1 MRHIPGIDRSQV
13 LLLPEAVD
21 DYVGRDNPVR
31 FIDAFVDGLDLA
43 AAGFE
48 RATPKATGRPGYDPA
63 DLLKLYIYG
72 YLNRVR
78 SSRRLEAESK
88 RNLEVIW
95 LLRRLS
101 PDFKTIADFRRINR
115 AAFRQVFRE
124 FVRLCR
130 ELELFGRELVAVDGT
145 RIKAV
150 NSRERNFTKAK
161 LEKALAESD
170 ERLSRYLDRL
180 DEADGQDESGTGGG
194 EVENSRERNFTKA
207 KLEKAL
213 AESDERLSRYL
224 DRLDEADG
232 QDESGTGGGE
242 VENIREKIAAIQGR
256 RERFEEHRDALA
268 ASGEDQL
275 SLTDPDSR
283 AMHAATRVGVGYN
296 IQIAVDAKHKLIA
309 EQQVHS
315 KVSDLGLLAE
325 TAVAARRNLAVD
337 RIDAVADAG
346 YFKIEDIEACENAG
360 VMPHVP
366 KPQRGST
373 VSQGLFPKER
383 FRYDG
388 GEDIY
393 ICPDGQRLA
402 LHSKR
407 KRRDLIFASYANR
420 AACKECQLKSKCTKS
435 AFRRVLRYVDEAIL
449 ERMAERLAARPEL
462 LDARRES
469 VEHPFGS
476 IKQWMGQGAFLT
488 RRLENV
494 RGEFSIT
501 ALAYN
506 IRRAISLVGVPALIA
521 AARA

>member
-1 MRHIPGIDRSQV
+1 MI
-13 LLLPEAVD
+13 L
-21 DYVGRDNPVR
+21 
-31 FIDAFVDGLDLA
+31 
-43 AAGFE
+43 
-48 RATPKATGRPGYDPA
+48 
-63 DLLKLYIYG
+63 
-72 YLNRVR
+72 
-78 SSRRLEAESK
+78 
-88 RNLEVIW
+88 
-95 LLRRLS
+95 
-101 PDFKTIADFRRINR
+101 
-115 AAFRQVFRE
+115 
-124 FVRLCR
+124 
-130 ELELFGRELVAVDGT
+130 
-145 RIKAV
+145 
-150 NSRERNFTKAK
+150 
-161 LEKALAESD
+161 
-170 ERLSRYLDRL
+170 
-180 DEADGQDESGTGGG
+180 
-194 EVENSRERNFTKA
+194 
-207 KLEKAL
+207 
-213 AESDERLSRYL
+213 
-224 DRLDEADG
+224 
-232 QDESGTGGGE
+232 
-242 VENIREKIAAIQGR
+242 
-256 RERFEEHRDALA
+256 
-268 ASGEDQL
+268 
-275 SLTDPDSR
+275 
-283 AMHAATRVGVGYN
+283 TRVGLSHRKGLHSGRKAARLSYF
-296 IQIAVDAKHKLIA
+296 ARG
-309 EQQVHS
+309 S

-360 VMPHVP
+360 VVPHVP

-373 VSQGLFPKER
+373 VSQGLFPEER

-407 KRRDLIFASYANR
+407 KRRDLFFASYANR
-420 AACKECQLKSKCTKS
+420 AACKECQLKSKYTKS

-521 AARA
+521 AAKA

>member
-1 MRHIPGIDRSQV
+1 M
-13 LLLPEAVD
+13 
-21 DYVGRDNPVR
+21 GRDNPVR

-48 RATPKATGRPGYDPA
+48 RAAAKAIGRPGYDPA

-150 NSRERNFTKAK
+150 NSRKRNFTKAK
-161 LEKALAESD
+161 LAKALAESD

-180 DEADGQDESGTGGG
+180 DEADEQDEGGTGGG
-194 EVENSRERNFTKA
+194 EVEHI
-207 KLEKAL
+207 
-213 AESDERLSRYL
+213 
-224 DRLDEADG
+224 
-232 QDESGTGGGE
+232 Q
-242 VENIREKIAAIQGR
+242 EKIAAIQGR

-283 AMHAATRVGVGYN
+283 AMYAETRVGVGYN

-309 EQQVHS
+309 EQQVHN

-325 TAVAARRNLAVD
+325 TAVVARRNLAVD

-360 VMPHVP
+360 VVPHVP

-407 KRRDLIFASYANR
+407 KRRSDPGAHGRTIGGPPG
-420 AACKECQLKSKCTKS
+420 
-435 AFRRVLRYVDEAIL
+435 
-449 ERMAERLAARPEL
+449 AARCAP
-462 LDARRES
+462 
-469 VEHPFGS
+469 
-476 IKQWMGQGAFLT
+476 
-488 RRLENV
+488 
-494 RGEFSIT
+494 
-501 ALAYN
+501 
-506 IRRAISLVGVPALIA
+506 
-521 AARA
+521 

>member
-1 MRHIPGIDRSQV
+1 MRHISGIDRSQV

-48 RATPKATGRPGYDPA
+48 RAAPKATGRPGYDPA

-150 NSRERNFTKAK
+150 NGRKRNFTKVK
-161 LEKALAESD
+161 LEKALVESD

-180 DEADGQDESGTGGG
+180 DEADGQDEGGAG
-194 EVENSRERNFTKA
+194 A
-207 KLEKAL
+207 
-213 AESDERLSRYL
+213 
-224 DRLDEADG
+224 
-232 QDESGTGGGE
+232 GE
-242 VENIREKIAAIQGR
+242 VENIQEKIAAIQGR

-268 ASGEDQL
+268 ASGEGQL

-283 AMHAATRVGVGYN
+283 AMHAETRVGVGYN
-296 IQIAVDAKHKLIA
+296 IQIAVDAKHKPIA
-309 EQQVHS
+309 EQQVHN

-325 TAVAARRNLAVD
+325 TAVAARRNQAVD
-337 RIDAVADAG
+337 RIDAVADAVADAG

-360 VMPHVP
+360 VVPHVP

-393 ICPDGQRLA
+393 SAPTANAWRYTASASAAISSSPVTSIAPRA
-402 LHSKR
+402 RSANSSR
-407 KRRDLIFASYANR
+407 SVRRA
-420 AACKECQLKSKCTKS
+420 

-521 AARA
+521 AAKA

>member
-48 RATPKATGRPGYDPA
+48 RAAPKATGRPGYDPA

-180 DEADGQDESGTGGG
+180 DEADGQDEG
-194 EVENSRERNFTKA
+194 
-207 KLEKAL
+207 
-213 AESDERLSRYL
+213 
-224 DRLDEADG
+224 
-232 QDESGTGGGE
+232 GTGGGE
-242 VENIREKIAAIQGR
+242 VENIQEKIAAVQGR
-256 RERFEEHRDALA
+256 RERFEDHRDALA

-309 EQQVHS
+309 EQQVHN

-393 ICPDGQRLA
+393 ICPNGQRLA

-407 KRRDLIFASYANR
+407 KRRDLFFASYANR

>member
-1 MRHIPGIDRSQV
+1 MRLLSDPCNNAVAGDSVRLMAMLESAMRHIPGIDRSQV

-194 EVENSRERNFTKA
+194 EVEN
-207 KLEKAL
+207 
-213 AESDERLSRYL
+213 
-224 DRLDEADG
+224 
-232 QDESGTGGGE
+232 
-242 VENIREKIAAIQGR
+242 IREKIAAIQGR

-309 EQQVHS
+309 
-315 KVSDLGLLAE
+315 
-325 TAVAARRNLAVD
+325 
-337 RIDAVADAG
+337 
-346 YFKIEDIEACENAG
+346 
-360 VMPHVP
+360 
-366 KPQRGST
+366 
-373 VSQGLFPKER
+373 
-383 FRYDG
+383 
-388 GEDIY
+388 
-393 ICPDGQRLA
+393 LA
-402 LHSKR
+402 LANREVVVLRLLSDPAADLFGIRTQIGLPLFVIIFVALVAGILVGLVWEWFREHGHRAEASAKGR
-407 KRRDLIFASYANR
+407 EAEALRRDLNR
-420 AACKECQLKSKCTKS
+420 LRS
-435 AFRRVLRYVDEAIL
+435 ADGDDKGDDVLAIL
-449 ERMAERLAARPEL
+449 
-462 LDARRES
+462 D
-469 VEHPFGS
+469 G
-476 IKQWMGQGAFLT
+476 
-488 RRLENV
+488 
-494 RGEFSIT
+494 RG
-501 ALAYN
+501 
-506 IRRAISLVGVPALIA
+506 
-521 AARA
+521 

>member
-48 RATPKATGRPGYDPA
+48 RAAPKATGRPGYDPA

-150 NSRERNFTKAK
+150 NSRKRNFTKAK

-170 ERLSRYLDRL
+170 ERLSRYIDRL
-180 DEADGQDESGTGGG
+180 DEADGQDEGGTGGG
-194 EVENSRERNFTKA
+194 EVEHI
-207 KLEKAL
+207 
-213 AESDERLSRYL
+213 
-224 DRLDEADG
+224 
-232 QDESGTGGGE
+232 Q
-242 VENIREKIAAIQGR
+242 EKIAAIQGR

-268 ASGEDQL
+268 ASGEGQL
-275 SLTDPDSR
+275 SLTDPD
-283 AMHAATRVGVGYN
+283 
-296 IQIAVDAKHKLIA
+296 
-309 EQQVHS
+309 
-315 KVSDLGLLAE
+315 
-325 TAVAARRNLAVD
+325 
-337 RIDAVADAG
+337 
-346 YFKIEDIEACENAG
+346 NAG
-360 VMPHVP
+360 RSITRSAISVYWPRRRWRP
-366 KPQRGST
+366 GGTWPSIGST
-373 VSQGLFPKER
+373 RSPTR
-383 FRYDG
+383 ATSRSR
-388 GEDIY
+388 ISRPARMPASCRM
-393 ICPDGQRLA
+393 CPSPSADQR
-402 LHSKR
+402 
-407 KRRDLIFASYANR
+407 
-420 AACKECQLKSKCTKS
+420 
-435 AFRRVLRYVDEAIL
+435 
-449 ERMAERLAARPEL
+449 
-462 LDARRES
+462 
-469 VEHPFGS
+469 
-476 IKQWMGQGAFLT
+476 
-488 RRLENV
+488 
-494 RGEFSIT
+494 
-501 ALAYN
+501 
-506 IRRAISLVGVPALIA
+506 
-521 AARA
+521 

>member
-43 AAGFE
+43 AVGFE
-48 RATPKATGRPGYDPA
+48 RAAPKATGRPGYDPA

-150 NSRERNFTKAK
+150 NSRKRNFTKAK
-161 LEKALAESD
+161 LAKALAESD

-180 DEADGQDESGTGGG
+180 DEADGQDEGGTGGG
-194 EVENSRERNFTKA
+194 EVEHI
-207 KLEKAL
+207 
-213 AESDERLSRYL
+213 
-224 DRLDEADG
+224 
-232 QDESGTGGGE
+232 Q
-242 VENIREKIAAIQGR
+242 EKIAAIQGR

-268 ASGEDQL
+268 ASGEGQL

-283 AMHAATRVGVGYN
+283 AMHAETRVGVGYN

-309 EQQVHS
+309 EQQVHN

-393 ICPDGQRLA
+393 ICPNGQRLA

-407 KRRDLIFASYANR
+407 KRRDLFFASYANR
-420 AACKECQLKSKCTKS
+420 AACKECQLKSKCTEFPRFLGHRIRLIEVSKRDGTPDGS
-435 AFRRVLRYVDEAIL
+435 RKLR
-449 ERMAERLAARPEL
+449 
-462 LDARRES
+462 
-469 VEHPFGS
+469 
-476 IKQWMGQGAFLT
+476 MGQLAPAAELGSATFSPDQAPSPEGAPGGCAPASRQDQHCST
-488 RRLENV
+488 RQQRSSGSV
-494 RGEFSIT
+494 RKRSATPRSRQGRS
-501 ALAYN
+501 N
-506 IRRAISLVGVPALIA
+506 CCGG
-521 AARA
+521 

>member
-1 MRHIPGIDRSQV
+1 MRHIPGVDRSQV

-48 RATPKATGRPGYDPA
+48 RAAPKATGRPGYDPA

-130 ELELFGRELVAVDGT
+130 ELELYGRELVAVDGT

-150 NSRERNFTKAK
+150 NSRKRNFTKAK
-161 LEKALAESD
+161 LAKALAESD

-180 DEADGQDESGTGGG
+180 DEADGQDEGGTGGG
-194 EVENSRERNFTKA
+194 EVEHI
-207 KLEKAL
+207 
-213 AESDERLSRYL
+213 
-224 DRLDEADG
+224 
-232 QDESGTGGGE
+232 Q
-242 VENIREKIAAIQGR
+242 EKIAAIQGR

-283 AMHAATRVGVGYN
+283 AMYAETRVGVGYN

-309 EQQVHS
+309 EQQVHN

-325 TAVAARRNLAVD
+325 TAVVARRNLAVD

-360 VMPHVP
+360 VVPHVP

-407 KRRDLIFASYANR
+407 KRRDLFFASYANR

-494 RGEFSIT
+494 RGEFSIP

>member
-1 MRHIPGIDRSQV
+1 M
-13 LLLPEAVD
+13 
-21 DYVGRDNPVR
+21 GRDNPVR

-43 AAGFE
+43 VAGFE

-63 DLLKLYIYG
+63 DLLKLCIYG

-194 EVENSRERNFTKA
+194 EVEN
-207 KLEKAL
+207 
-213 AESDERLSRYL
+213 
-224 DRLDEADG
+224 
-232 QDESGTGGGE
+232 
-242 VENIREKIAAIQGR
+242 IREKIAAIQGR

-268 ASGEDQL
+268 ASGGDQL

-283 AMHAATRVGVGYN
+283 AMHKRPSRW
-296 IQIAVDAKHKLIA
+296 ILIFLISISPS
-309 EQQVHS
+309 QQS
-315 KVSDLGLLAE
+315 LR
-325 TAVAARRNLAVD
+325 TN
-337 RIDAVADAG
+337 
-346 YFKIEDIEACENAG
+346 
-360 VMPHVP
+360 
-366 KPQRGST
+366 ST
-373 VSQGLFPKER
+373 VQKAWG
-383 FRYDG
+383 RY
-388 GEDIY
+388 
-393 ICPDGQRLA
+393 
-402 LHSKR
+402 
-407 KRRDLIFASYANR
+407 
-420 AACKECQLKSKCTKS
+420 
-435 AFRRVLRYVDEAIL
+435 
-449 ERMAERLAARPEL
+449 
-462 LDARRES
+462 
-469 VEHPFGS
+469 
-476 IKQWMGQGAFLT
+476 
-488 RRLENV
+488 
-494 RGEFSIT
+494 
-501 ALAYN
+501 
-506 IRRAISLVGVPALIA
+506 
-521 AARA
+521 